1 MTHHR
6 NIRELMT
13 ANPTTVDPS
22 APVVDAALVMRQEDV
37 GPVPVV
43 ENGDRLAGI
52 VTDRDIVLRVVAEGA
67 DPQSTTVGEIMSRDL
82 VTVDPDQPLDE
93 ALRLMARHQVRR
105 LPVCE
110 EDGRL
115 VGIVAQADVATELG
129 DDRRTGQVVEEI
141 SR

>member
-6 NIRELMT
+6 SIRELMT
-13 ANPTTVDPS
+13 SNPKAVETST
-22 APVVDAALVMRQEDV
+22 PVVEAARIMKQEGV

-43 ENGDRLAGI
+43 EDGGKLTGI
-52 VTDRDIVLRVVAEGA
+52 LTDRDIALRVVAEGK

-82 VTVDPDQPLDE
+82 VTIDPEQPLDE
-93 ALRLMARHQVRR
+93 ALRLMASHQVRR

-115 VGIVAQADVATELG
+115 VGIVAQADVAIEG
-129 DDRRTGQVVEEI
+129 GSDARTGEVVEQI

>member
-6 NIRELMT
+6 SIRELMT
-13 ANPTTVDPS
+13 TNPATVEPS
-22 APVVDAALVMRQEDV
+22 APVVDAARVMKQQDV

-52 VTDRDIVLRVVAEGA
+52 VTDRDIVLRVVAEGG

-82 VTVDPDQPLDE
+82 ATVDPDQPLDE

-115 VGIVAQADVATELG
+115 VGIVAQADIATELG
-129 DDRRTGQVVEEI
+129 DDRVTGQVVEEI
-141 SR
+141 SK

>member
-1 MTHHR
+1 MGHHR
-6 NIRELMT
+6 SIRELMT
-13 ANPTTVDPS
+13 TNPKTVEPS
-22 APVVDAALVMRQEDV
+22 ATVVDAARVMKQEDV

-52 VTDRDIVLRVVAEGA
+52 VTDRDVVLRVVAEGR
-67 DPQSTTVGEIMSRDL
+67 DPQATNVGEIMSRDL
-82 VTVDPDQPLDE
+82 ATVDPDQPLDE

-115 VGIVAQADVATELG
+115 VGIVAQADIATELG
-129 DDRRTGQVVEEI
+129 DDRVTGQVVEEI

>member
-1 MTHHR
+1 MAQHR
-6 NIRELMT
+6 SIRELMT
-13 ANPTTVDPS
+13 TNPTTVDPS
-22 APVVDAALVMRQEDV
+22 ARVVDAARVMRQEDV

-52 VTDRDIVLRVVAEGA
+52 VTDRVVVLRVVAEGG
-67 DPQSTTVGEIMSRDL
+67 DPQATTVGEIMSRDL

>member
-6 NIRELMT
+6 SIRELMT
-13 ANPTTVDPS
+13 TKPTTVEPS
-22 APVVDAALVMRQEDV
+22 RTVVDAARVMKQEDV

-52 VTDRDIVLRVVAEGA
+52 VTDRDIVLRVVAEGG

-105 LPVCE
+105 LP
-110 EDGRL
+110 
-115 VGIVAQADVATELG
+115 
-129 DDRRTGQVVEEI
+129 
-141 SR
+141 

>member
-1 MTHHR
+1 MTQHR
-6 NIRELMT
+6 SIRELMT
-13 ANPTTVDPS
+13 TNPTTVEPS
-22 APVVDAALVMRQEDV
+22 APVADAARVMKQQDV

-52 VTDRDIVLRVVAEGA
+52 VTDRDIVLRVVAEGG

-82 VTVDPDQPLDE
+82 ATVDPDQPLEE

-115 VGIVAQADVATELG
+115 VGIVAQADIATELG
-129 DDRRTGQVVEEI
+129 DDRVTGQVVEEI

>member
-6 NIRELMT
+6 SIRDLMT
-13 ANPTTVDPS
+13 TNPTTVDPS
-22 APVVDAALVMRQEDV
+22 ATVVDAARAMRQQDV

-43 ENGDRLAGI
+43 ENDRLAGI

-67 DPQSTTVGEIMSRDL
+67 DPQSTTVGEIMSSDL

-93 ALRLMARHQVRR
+93 ALRLMAQHQVRR

>member
-6 NIRELMT
+6 SIRDLMT
-13 ANPTTVDPS
+13 TNPTTVDPS
-22 APVVDAALVMRQEDV
+22 AKVVDAARAMRQQDV

-43 ENGDRLAGI
+43 ENDRLAGI

-67 DPQSTTVGEIMSRDL
+67 DPQSTTVGEIMSSDL

-93 ALRLMARHQVRR
+93 ALRLMAQHQVRR

>member
-6 NIRELMT
+6 SIRELMT
-13 ANPTTVDPS
+13 ANPTTVEAS
-22 APVVDAALVMRQEDV
+22 AKVVDAARAMRQQDV

-52 VTDRDIVLRVVAEGA
+52 VTDRDIVLRVVADGG

-115 VGIVAQADVATELG
+115 VGIVAQADIATELG

>member
-1 MTHHR
+1 MAHHKS
-6 NIRELMT
+6 IRELMT
-13 ANPTTVDPS
+13 TSPKTVDTS
-22 APVVDAALVMRQEDV
+22 AKVVDAARLMRQEDV

-52 VTDRDIVLRVVAEGA
+52 VTDRDIVLRVVAEGG

>member
-1 MTHHR
+1 MGQHR
-6 NIRELMT
+6 SIRELMT
-13 ANPTTVDPS
+13 TNPKTVKPS
-22 APVVDAALVMRQEDV
+22 ATVVDAARVMKQQDV

-52 VTDRDIVLRVVAEGA
+52 VTDRDIVLRVVAEGR
-67 DPQSTTVGEIMSRDL
+67 DPQSTTVGETMSRDL
-82 VTVDPDQPLDE
+82 ATVDPDQPLDE

-115 VGIVAQADVATELG
+115 VGIVAQADIATELG
-129 DDRRTGQVVEEI
+129 DDRVTGQVVEEI

>member
-6 NIRELMT
+6 SIRELMT

-22 APVVDAALVMRQEDV
+22 ATVADAARAMRQQDV

-52 VTDRDIVLRVVAEGA
+52 VTDRDIVLRVVAEGG

-93 ALRLMARHQVRR
+93 ALRLMAQHQVRR